1 MRKFTSGLVAGAV
14 LLAGAGCSSDSYHRS
29 SGVLEGHQPSATCAT
44 AETAD
49 DCGGWNTLVKEARK
63 DKSLVLAGD
72 PVAYPLLAA
81 TAKEFAK
88 HYDIK
93 VSWIMPDASTQEQF
107 ARTATA
113 GSEQPDVF
121 SLDPNSPTP
130 PLDRV
135 SRYRVVQFDMLPDEH
150 KDKDGAWIHDFS
162 GVMAIG
168 YNQTRLGEVKSV
180 AELLAK
186 PGVSV
191 ALPGDPATSSSAGHS
206 LLMLDVLGGSRDA
219 SGAGAMTELSR
230 LAGTNRL
237 AFGYT
242 DLAALRS
249 GSVDVA
255 IDWSYVQQGYASQLK
270 KDKVVWRTL
279 VPEGAE
285 VTAYHGFAVNA
296 AAPHPAAARLWQEW
310 LFTTPSQILL
320 TKSGAMPTLYHYLQS
335 TGAIGWSATK
345 TLQVLE
351 AEPWEPQPADLEKVR
366 ASAQTEWKRLFPTE

>member
-1 MRKFTSGLVAGAV
+1 MRKFASGLVTVAV
-14 LLAGAGCSSDSYHRS
+14 LLAGTGCSSQSYHRS
-29 SGVLEGHQPSATCAT
+29 SGVIEGLQPSATCAT

-72 PVAYPLLAA
+72 PDAYPLLAA
-81 TAKEFAK
+81 TAKAFAK

-93 VSWIMPDASTQEQF
+93 VNWIMPDAGTSEQF
-107 ARTATA
+107 ARTATS
-113 GSEQPDVF
+113 GSEQPDAF
-121 SLDPNSPTP
+121 SLDPNSPAP

-135 SRYRVVQFDMLPDEH
+135 ARYRVVQFDMLPDEH
-150 KDKDGAWIHDFS
+150 KDADGAWIHDFS

-168 YNQTRLGEVKSV
+168 YNQTRLGEIKSV

-186 PGVSV
+186 TRVKV

-206 LLMLDVLGGSRDA
+206 LLMLDALSGSRDA
-219 SGAGAMTELSR
+219 SGAAAMQELDR
-230 LAGTNRL
+230 LARSGQL
-237 AFGYT
+237 APDYT
-242 DLAALRS
+242 ELAALRS
-249 GSVDVA
+249 GTVDAA
-255 IDWSYVQQGYASQLK
+255 IDWSYVQKGYASQLK

-285 VTAYHGFAVNA
+285 VTAHHGFAVNA

-351 AEPWEPQPADLEKVR
+351 AEPWEPQPADLEKAR
-366 ASAQTEWKRLFPTE
+366 AGAQAGWKRLFPTD